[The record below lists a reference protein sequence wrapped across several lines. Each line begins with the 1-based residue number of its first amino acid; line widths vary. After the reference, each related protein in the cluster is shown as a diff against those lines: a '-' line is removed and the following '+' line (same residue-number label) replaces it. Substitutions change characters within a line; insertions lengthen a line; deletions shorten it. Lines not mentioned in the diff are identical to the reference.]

1 MGVGLALVAFV
12 GGAAVS
18 LGTSWVLVTRVERLG
33 EWLGLSEALL
43 GLLAA
48 LAADQANIAAA
59 VTALAHRQSAVGA
72 GVVIGSNIFNL
83 AALLGLGAVVAGR
96 IVLHRKVVVLSG
108 AVALWVSVVCLVTVT
123 GIVDSAAGLVLVLA
137 VLVPYVVLLGA
148 RRTERRRLP
157 LPRRWATWLA
167 SAVDEEELELVAAI
181 RPRRGNARDL
191 LVAVPA
197 LVIVILATVAME
209 RGASTLGQDYSV
221 AVLVVG
227 GLVLAAV
234 TSLPP
239 AVAAVHLAAKGR
251 GAAALS
257 TAVTSNT
264 LNARGG
270 LLVPTLFFQLPRPS
284 GQSLL
289 IAGWYVGLTAL
300 TLALAY
306 AGHGLGRWAGWVIIA
321 GYAAF
326 VVAVLIASSV

>member
-1 MGVGLALVAFV
+1 
-12 GGAAVS
+12 
-18 LGTSWVLVTRVERLG
+18 
-33 EWLGLSEALL
+33 
-43 GLLAA
+43 LAA
-48 LAADQANIAAA
+48 LAADAPEITAAI
-59 VTALAHRQSAVGA
+59 TALATREQRVGV
-72 GVVIGSNIFNL
+72 GVVLGSNIFNL

-96 IVLHRKVVVLSG
+96 IVLHRKVVALSG
-108 AVALWVSVVCLVTVT
+108 AVALWVSVVCLITVT

-137 VLVPYVVLLGA
+137 VLVPYVVLLGI

-157 LPRRWATWLA
+157 LPRPWATWLA

-181 RPRRGNARDL
+181 RPRRGSARDL

-197 LVIVILATVAME
+197 LVVVILATVAME

-221 AVLVVG
+221 AQLVVG

-257 TAVTSNT
+257 TAFTSNT
-264 LNARGG
+264 LNVTVG
-270 LLVPTLFFQLPRPS
+270 LLIPTLFFQLARPS

-306 AGHGLGRWAGWVIIA
+306 AGRGLGRWAGWVIIA

-326 VVAVLIASSV
+326 VVAVLIVS

>member
-1 MGVGLALVAFV
+1 M
-12 GGAAVS
+12 
-18 LGTSWVLVTRVERLG
+18 
-33 EWLGLSEALL
+33 
-43 GLLAA
+43 AA
-48 LAADQANIAAA
+48 LAADAPEITAAI
-59 VTALAHRQSAVGA
+59 TALATREQRVGV
-72 GVVIGSNIFNL
+72 GVVLGSNVFNL

-96 IVLHRKVVVLSG
+96 IVLHRKVVALSG
-108 AVALWVSVVCLVTVT
+108 AVALWVSVVCLITVT
-123 GIVDSAAGLVLVLA
+123 GIIDSAAGLVLVLA
-137 VLVPYVVLLGA
+137 VLVPYVVLLGI

-157 LPRRWATWLA
+157 LPRPWATWLA

-181 RPRRGNARDL
+181 RPRRGSARDL

-197 LVIVILATVAME
+197 LVVVILAAVAME

-221 AVLVVG
+221 AQLVVG

-257 TAVTSNT
+257 TAFTSNT
-264 LNARGG
+264 LNVTVG
-270 LLVPTLFFQLPRPS
+270 LLIPTFFFQLARPS

-306 AGHGLGRWAGWVIIA
+306 AGRGLERWAGLVIIA

-326 VVAVLIASSV
+326 VVAVLIVS

>member
-1 MGVGLALVAFV
+1 M
-12 GGAAVS
+12 
-18 LGTSWVLVTRVERLG
+18 
-33 EWLGLSEALL
+33 
-43 GLLAA
+43 AA
-48 LAADQANIAAA
+48 LAADAPEITAAI
-59 VTALAHRQSAVGA
+59 TALATREQRVGV
-72 GVVIGSNIFNL
+72 GVVLGSNVFNL

-96 IVLHRKVVVLSG
+96 IVLHRKVVALSG
-108 AVALWVSVVCLVTVT
+108 AVALWVSVVCLITVT

-137 VLVPYVVLLGA
+137 VLVPYVVLLGI

-157 LPRRWATWLA
+157 LPRPWATWLA

-181 RPRRGNARDL
+181 RPRRGSARDL

-197 LVIVILATVAME
+197 LVVVILATVAME

-221 AVLVVG
+221 AQLVVG

-257 TAVTSNT
+257 TAFTSNT
-264 LNARGG
+264 LNVTVG
-270 LLVPTLFFQLPRPS
+270 LLIPTLFFQLARPS

-306 AGHGLGRWAGWVIIA
+306 AGRGLERWAGLVIIA

-326 VVAVLIASSV
+326 VVAVLIVS

>member
-1 MGVGLALVAFV
+1 
-12 GGAAVS
+12 
-18 LGTSWVLVTRVERLG
+18 
-33 EWLGLSEALL
+33 
-43 GLLAA
+43 LAA
-48 LAADQANIAAA
+48 LAADAPEITAAI
-59 VTALAHRQSAVGA
+59 TALATREQRVGV
-72 GVVIGSNIFNL
+72 GVVLGSNVFNL

-96 IVLHRKVVVLSG
+96 IVLHRKVVALSG
-108 AVALWVSVVCLVTVT
+108 AVALWVSVVCLITVT
-123 GIVDSAAGLVLVLA
+123 GIIDSAAGLVLVLA
-137 VLVPYVVLLGA
+137 VLVPYVVLLGI

-157 LPRRWATWLA
+157 LPRPWATWLA

-181 RPRRGNARDL
+181 RPRRGSARDL

-197 LVIVILATVAME
+197 LVVVILATVAME

-221 AVLVVG
+221 AQLVVG

-257 TAVTSNT
+257 TAFTSNT
-264 LNARGG
+264 LNVTVG
-270 LLVPTLFFQLPRPS
+270 LLIPTLFFQLARPS

-306 AGHGLGRWAGWVIIA
+306 AGRGLGRWAGWVIIA

-326 VVAVLIASSV
+326 VVAVLIVS

>member
-1 MGVGLALVAFV
+1 VDVGLALLAFV

-18 LGTSWVLVTRVERLG
+18 LASSVLLVTRVERLG

-59 VTALAHRQSAVGA
+59 ITALAHQQRALGA

-108 AVALWVSVVCLVTVT
+108 AVALWVAAVCLVTVM
-123 GIVDSAAGLVLVLA
+123 GIVDSAAGLILVLA
-137 VLVPYVVLLGA
+137 VLVPYVVLLGI
-148 RRTERRRLP
+148 RRTERRRIP
-157 LPRRWATWLA
+157 LPRRWTAWLA
-167 SAVDEEELELVAAI
+167 SAVDEEELELVVAI
-181 RPRRGNARDL
+181 RPRRGTLRDL
-191 LVAVPA
+191 LVAVPTF
-197 LVIVILATVAME
+197 VVVILATVVME
-209 RGASTLGQDYSV
+209 RGGSALGQDYDVS
-221 AVLVVG
+221 ALVVG
-227 GLVLAAV
+227 GLGLAAV

-257 TAVTSNT
+257 TAFTSNT
-264 LNARGG
+264 LNVTVG
-270 LLVPTLFFQLPRPS
+270 LLVPTLFFQLARPS

-289 IAGWYVGLTAL
+289 IAAWYIGLTAL
-300 TLALAY
+300 TLGFAY
-306 AGHGLGRWAGWVIIA
+306 AGRGLSRWAGWSIIA

-326 VVAVLIASSV
+326 VVAVLIVS

>member
-1 MGVGLALVAFV
+1 MGVGLALVALV

-18 LGTSWVLVTRVERLG
+18 LGTSWLLVTRVERLG

-43 GLLAA
+43 GVLAA
-48 LAADQANIAAA
+48 LAADQPNIVAA
-59 VTALAHRQSAVGA
+59 VTALAHQQREVGA
-72 GVVIGSNIFNL
+72 GVVIGSNVFEL

-96 IVLHRKVVVLSG
+96 IVLHRKVVALSG
-108 AVALWVSVVCLVTVT
+108 AVALWVAVVCLITVT
-123 GIVDSAAGLVLVLA
+123 GIVCSAAGLVLVLA
-137 VLVPYVVLLGA
+137 VLVPYVVLLGI
-148 RRTERRRLP
+148 RRIERPRLP

-181 RPRRGNARDL
+181 RPRRGTARDL

-197 LVIVILATVAME
+197 LVVVILATVAME
-209 RGASTLGQDYSV
+209 RGASALGRDYAV
-221 AVLVVG
+221 AQLVVG

-257 TAVTSNT
+257 TAFTSNT
-264 LNARGG
+264 LNVTVG
-270 LLVPTLFFQLPRPS
+270 LLVPTLFFQLARPS

-306 AGHGLGRWAGWVIIA
+306 ANRGLGRWAGWVIIA

-326 VVAVLIASSV
+326 VVAVLIAS

>member
-1 MGVGLALVAFV
+1 MGVGLALLAFV

-59 VTALAHRQSAVGA
+59 VTALAHQQRAVGA

-96 IVLHRKVVVLSG
+96 IALHRKVVALSG
-108 AVALWVSVVCLVTVT
+108 AVALWVAVVCLITVM
-123 GIVDSAAGLVLVLA
+123 GIVDSAAALVLVLA
-137 VLVPYVVLLGA
+137 VLVPYALLLGV
-148 RRTERRRLP
+148 RRAERRRLP
-157 LPRRWATWLA
+157 LPHRWAAWLA
-167 SAVDEEELELVAAI
+167 SAVDEEELELVVAL
-181 RPRRGNARDL
+181 RPRRGTLRDL
-191 LVAVPA
+191 MVAVPA
-197 LVIVILATVAME
+197 LVVVILSTVAME
-209 RGASTLGQDYSV
+209 RGASVLGQDYAV
-221 AVLVVG
+221 PVLVVG
-227 GLVLAAV
+227 GLILAAV

-257 TAVTSNT
+257 TAFTSNT
-264 LNARGG
+264 LNVTVG
-270 LLVPTLFFQLPRPS
+270 LLVPTLFFQLVRPS

-300 TLALAY
+300 TIGLAY
-306 AGHGLGRWAGWVIIA
+306 AGRGLGRWAGWVLIA
-321 GYAAF
+321 AYAAF
-326 VVAVLIASSV
+326 VGAVFLAS